1 MLDPWIIEK
10 IRRREESQ
18 REREAVQV
26 EIPLDNPAR
35 RDHTNAPEQNPERG
49 VTIIDL

>member
-18 REREAVQV
+18 RDREAVQV
-26 EIPLDNPAR
+26 EIPADRPGHRERPAS
-35 RDHTNAPEQNPERG
+35 TEENTERG